1 MSVINDSGTLDTDPT
16 VTLTVHDR
24 DGEALGGFELLS
36 IEQRHDYSKFPD
48 VTNVG
53 DALSLEIE
61 RAPDSS
67 FDISVVANPGV
78 DVAAVDFSIV
88 DENGIDNFELGSG
101 LSGWSVTTNPAS
113 SAVDKSIAVSA
124 IGAANFADAI
134 QAGSETVLASYSS
147 SAQSD
152 ILLTGG
158 KLGSQL
164 QSEVHASARMTTTD
178 ATGQAS
184 FDFSSENTVFVDT
197 VHSYSNAFPNL
208 HVSAQDALT
217 LMRMQLGLEASTPE
231 QLIAADFNRDGVLD
245 IWDVKGILEYSVAL
259 PGSDEA
265 EWVLIDSDNDHSSI
279 TENNVNYDSGIELH
293 DISTDTSV
301 FATAILIG
309 DVDNSYSANLSG
321 TTDPS
326 TDPDN
331 STNPDNSTGSTT
343 GYVIDGYIRNA
354 FLFRDEDG
362 DGVVDAGEA
371 SIYEREWSIH
381 TRRK

>member
-1 MSVINDSGTLDTDPT
+1 MLDKETGWTGTLLLEADTNGDWSFQPTDSEDIPEANSFDLSVTYTDKVDKVSAAATASLTFDDSGTLDTDPT

-24 DGEALGGFELLS
+24 DGEALGGFELVS
-36 IEQRHDYSKFPD
+36 IDKRHDYSKFTD
-48 VTNVG
+48 ITNVG

-101 LSGWSVTTNPAS
+101 LSGWSVTTNPVS

-158 KLGSQL
+158 KLGSHL

-178 ATGQAS
+178 TTGQAS

-217 LMRMQLGLEASTPE
+217 LMRMQLGLEASC
-231 QLIAADFNRDGVLD
+231 Q
-245 IWDVKGILEYSVAL
+245 
-259 PGSDEA
+259 
-265 EWVLIDSDNDHSSI
+265 SSLSRLTL
-279 TENNVNYDSGIELH
+279 TEM
-293 DISTDTSV
+293 
-301 FATAILIG
+301 
-309 DVDNSYSANLSG
+309 
-321 TTDPS
+321 
-326 TDPDN
+326 
-331 STNPDNSTGSTT
+331 
-343 GYVIDGYIRNA
+343 
-354 FLFRDEDG
+354 
-362 DGVVDAGEA
+362 A
-371 SIYEREWSIH
+371 S
-381 TRRK
+381 